1 MNSDTTAT
9 QAACTFRSAA
19 APLSAD
25 ELQHLS
31 AEDFVRYLQR
41 LLATTA
47 YSPTVVSWEDGWRT
61 PGSCWGPNISD
72 VVLTAKSGERLC
84 MIRRNNYDDTV
95 SIVSASDIGLG
106 ADVTLASFLR
116 NIGDRCSRLGM
127 QAGTNLYAPQVDATR
142 CSVRF
147 THTFLPPHVREF
159 CSTVHNYQTV
169 DATDPKNTI
178 IVAAKTG
185 ISVCQDTPGKQMLL
199 INGDARRDGTC
210 PQSWFNAAPRGKDSS
225 TLGASVDES
234 FGLPFM
240 DRMDAQSCIITVQVP
255 HAQAQRASRFASP
268 QPSDAPVYRSLSAPG
283 ASAVTLEVGSF
294 AREGAPIQLCAPK
307 RDQQQPMTVTFSFYE
322 HGVPTADDV
331 TRIVRKLDAL
341 YAACVS
347 GSRHTPVIAS
357 ALTPLAS

>member
-1 MNSDTTAT
+1 
-9 QAACTFRSAA
+9 
-19 APLSAD
+19 
-25 ELQHLS
+25 
-31 AEDFVRYLQR
+31 
-41 LLATTA
+41 
-47 YSPTVVSWEDGWRT
+47 
-61 PGSCWGPNISD
+61 
-72 VVLTAKSGERLC
+72 
-84 MIRRNNYDDTV
+84 
-95 SIVSASDIGLG
+95 
-106 ADVTLASFLR
+106 
-116 NIGDRCSRLGM
+116 
-127 QAGTNLYAPQVDATR
+127 
-142 CSVRF
+142 
-147 THTFLPPHVREF
+147 
-159 CSTVHNYQTV
+159 VHNYQTV